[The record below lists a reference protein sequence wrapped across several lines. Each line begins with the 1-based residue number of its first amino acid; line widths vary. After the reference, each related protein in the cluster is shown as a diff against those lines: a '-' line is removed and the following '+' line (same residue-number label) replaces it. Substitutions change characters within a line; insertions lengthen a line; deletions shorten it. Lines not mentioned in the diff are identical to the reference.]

1 MGEGDKCKCYIKY
14 VGAQPLNLTDQSL
27 EHGKFTKNPLSQID
41 SGTDTGGYK
50 ELFYATGRDGAAYG
64 ATGSVT
70 YQATDG
76 TSFTINFDSPYG
88 SSDPRSKN
96 YITADGGTSNW
107 NFALDEYSDNDHFV
121 IVKYH
126 ITEND

>member
-1 MGEGDKCKCYIKY
+1 MAEKDKCKCYIKY

-41 SGTDTGGYK
+41 SNTAYT
-50 ELFYATGRDGAAYG
+50 ELFYAKGRSGSLYG

-70 YQATDG
+70 YKAIDG
-76 TSFTINFDSPYG
+76 TSFTIHFDSPYG

-96 YITADGGTSNW
+96 YISADENTGNW